1 MSANDFTE
9 LFSLHSLELIGD
21 CIRPFAANPAVDEY
35 ADKMSL
41 AWMYAGF
48 SLGIASIGQDH
59 VITHPMGEE
68 PFHMPHGDA
77 CAMALPAVIEWNGLG
92 CKEKYRK
99 AYNALAKQNVSEGD
113 FQVKMLIDWVI
124 QLNRDLHLASDKSF
138 EAWGY
143 NKDKTKN
150 PDCNYPRV
158 TRMKEFAHIIERID
172 YYSKVT
178 TGEIPYEFC

>member
-1 MSANDFTE
+1 
-9 LFSLHSLELIGD
+9 
-21 CIRPFAANPAVDEY
+21 
-35 ADKMSL
+35 
-41 AWMYAGF
+41 
-48 SLGIASIGQDH
+48 
-59 VITHPMGEE
+59 
-68 PFHMPHGDA
+68 MPHGDA

-143 NKDKTKN
+143 SGEEVLEKMLRHPIFKTKN